1 MPATFRR
8 LLVQRTL
15 AHGSRTD
22 MRLLS
27 ALRDR
32 EFRLA
37 RLTLALALVAAMV
50 FALIPGFMPPAMAMA
65 GLAPA
70 GFIAVCSADGVT
82 YVPAG
87 DYLPPGAEPG
97 GEHAVRCLHCCPAHA
112 TAVMPDPPV
121 PAFSFRWKISVTE
134 IAAASADGRP
144 VERALPRGPPSA

>member
-1 MPATFRR
+1 
-8 LLVQRTL
+8 
-15 AHGSRTD
+15 
-22 MRLLS
+22 MRFLS

-37 RLTLALALVAAMV
+37 KLTRALALVAALA
-50 FALIPGFMPPAMAMA
+50 FALIPGFIPPAMAMA

-97 GEHAVRCLHCCPAHA
+97 GEHAIRCLHCCPAHA
-112 TAVMPDPPV
+112 AAVMPDPPA
-121 PAFSFRWKISVTE
+121 PALSLRWRVGTTE
-134 IAAASADGRP
+134 MAAASAGARP